1 MESFCCV
8 GSPGVFLTPGTYHVL
23 LKILIHDYM
32 ADENLCELF
41 LGLKNKCLG
50 PNVRLCFFLESG
62 TGLQK
67 FLILIIVLTTS

>member
-1 MESFCCV
+1 
-8 GSPGVFLTPGTYHVL
+8 
-23 LKILIHDYM
+23 M

-41 LGLKNKCLG
+41 LGLKINAWVQMSGYVFLG
-50 PNVRLCFFLESG
+50 SG